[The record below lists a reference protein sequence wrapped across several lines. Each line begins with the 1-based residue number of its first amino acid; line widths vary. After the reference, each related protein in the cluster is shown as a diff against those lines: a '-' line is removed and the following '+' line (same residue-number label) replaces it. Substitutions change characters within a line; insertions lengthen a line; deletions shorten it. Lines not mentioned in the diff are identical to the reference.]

1 MTFNHNSYLNIS
13 DFILK
18 NSQKNVKIVA
28 VSKNQTISSIK
39 EAIDKGVLIFGENRV
54 QEANIKFSALR
65 GERKDIELHLTGPL
79 QTNKVKAALKIFD
92 IFQTLDRKKLV
103 LEFLKHPEDIKKK
116 KFFVQINI
124 GKEDNKSGIYTDEA
138 NEFIEY
144 CKNDAKMNISG
155 LMCIPPEN
163 EIPDKY
169 FGELRE
175 IAKQNDIKELSM
187 GMSSDYERGIVSGAT
202 IVRVGTYLFGKR
214 N

>member
-1 MTFNHNSYLNIS
+1 M
-13 DFILK
+13 
-18 NSQKNVKIVA
+18 A

-124 GKEDNKSGIYTDEA
+124 GKEDNKSGIYPDEA